1 MEAITGL
8 LRGMHQAESGEPERE
23 SKSESKS
30 ERESERESESER
42 GGEEES
48 GRRQR
53 EAGAE
58 NSKDMLT
65 WRNDRAVSIGLIP
78 LTIMP
83 FAAGSL
89 NPVMDGALIGLTIIH
104 TYIGFG

>member
-23 SKSESKS
+23 SKSE
-30 ERESERESESER
+30 REGERESESER

-48 GRRQR
+48 GRRQS

>member
-1 MEAITGL
+1 
-8 LRGMHQAESGEPERE
+8 
-23 SKSESKS
+23 
-30 ERESERESESER
+30 
-42 GGEEES
+42 
-48 GRRQR
+48 
-53 EAGAE
+53 
-58 NSKDMLT
+58 MLT